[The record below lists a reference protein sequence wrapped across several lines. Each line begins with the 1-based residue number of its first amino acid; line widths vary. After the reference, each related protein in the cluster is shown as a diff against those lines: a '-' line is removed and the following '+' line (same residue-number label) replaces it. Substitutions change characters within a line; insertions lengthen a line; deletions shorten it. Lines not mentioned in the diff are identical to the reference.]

1 MMWSSSCFFFSSLL
15 HFYQITEWFS
25 LSLLHNSEK
34 QSGSMMKKLSH
45 VGILYSHISHY
56 YYILETFQWW
66 QAYTEEFKRP
76 RFHLRS
82 QSDATR
88 HYVTNTHYSQGFC
101 CCVAMFFSVSR
112 NQTLCTHNWIL
123 DLTLPFIDRST
134 FIQDLW
140 ETDAHKNEN
149 KNEWRKK
156 PRRKL
161 SLRVVE
167 ATNKTIILQ
176 VGV

>member
-1 MMWSSSCFFFSSLL
+1 MRGHHLSLAVAFQHNPPSSSSYPPCPYTETKKPRARDPKWCGHHLVLFFFSSLL

-82 QSDATR
+82 RSQSDATR

-112 NQTLCTHNWIL
+112 NQTLCTHI
-123 DLTLPFIDRST
+123 
-134 FIQDLW
+134 
-140 ETDAHKNEN
+140 
-149 KNEWRKK
+149 
-156 PRRKL
+156 
-161 SLRVVE
+161 
-167 ATNKTIILQ
+167 
-176 VGV
+176 GY